1 MIITRLI
8 LPATLILLIFYGC
21 TQHKIEVAPVE
32 VKPIHITID
41 VNVKV
46 DKALDDFFGDVDSVE
61 EKIGTKS
68 TTPE

>member
-1 MIITRLI
+1 
-8 LPATLILLIFYGC
+8 
-21 TQHKIEVAPVE
+21 VAPVE

-61 EKIGTKS
+61 EKIGTQS
-68 TTPE
+68 TAPE